1 MCLIIVYS
9 NKSNHFMHDVDSI
22 INKHKTTTYEIQNS
36 KDTNQLAKKKQKKKK
51 PKTVIKE

>member
-22 INKHKTTTYEIQNS
+22 INKRKTTTYEIQNS

-51 PKTVIKE
+51 KKNQRQ